1 MLISEIFKDLFKSKT
16 ILFKK
21 TNLIK
26 KNISYFEFLNN
37 VQKLSFNIDKN
48 HGSFKNEI
56 VFLKLSRSIDFYSYF
71 FCFVLLGA
79 KVVILD
85 LNIDRENFYILR
97 KRFKP
102 KAVVDQNFL
111 IKKIQNSKNKINIL
125 NKLKYSKIILFTSG
139 TTGKPKAIVLNTIKF
154 FESAIQFSKLIP
166 IKKNDVILNNWPHYY
181 TASVFN
187 MFLCGFLNNCSI
199 VLEDQISSSNYF
211 NYWKIIKKNK
221 ITIAYLTPTMSIAL
235 INYKR
240 FQNKISGIFK
250 KLKIIS
256 TGAYLYPY
264 LEKKFFDEFKINLLD
279 CYGATE
285 IGASVTLINESKK
298 FKISKGVKF
307 LIKNGK
313 LGFSSNYMFEGYLV
327 KKNKLEKN
335 NKKIYFTGDVAKK
348 YNDQFKIIGRE
359 NEIIKKGGSQVSLI
373 KIENQIMENEN
384 VIDVIC
390 KPKKSKFWVEDFESF
405 VIFKKYNNESIPK
418 LIKFLSQKLTSIEM
432 PDKIFKV
439 SEIKKTSI
447 GKKIRQKLKF

>member
-1 MLISEIFKDLFKSKT
+1 MLISEILEDLFKSKA

-26 KNISYFEFLNN
+26 KNISYYDFLKNVNN
-37 VQKLSFNIDKN
+37 LSVYITDNF
-48 HGSFKNEI
+48 GSFENEI
-56 VFLKLSRSIDFYSYF
+56 VFLKLSRGINFYKYF
-71 FCFVLLGA
+71 LSFVFLGA

-85 LNIDRENFYILR
+85 LNIDRKNFEIL
-97 KRFKP
+97 KKKFKP
-102 KAVVDQNFL
+102 KAVIDQNFL
-111 IKKIQNSKNKINIL
+111 VKKIPNSKKKINIL
-125 NKLKYSKIILFTSG
+125 SKLRCSKIILFTSG
-139 TTGKPKAIVLNTIKF
+139 TTGEPKAIVLNAIKF
-154 FESAIQFSKLIP
+154 FKSAIQFSKLIP

-187 MFLCGFLNNCSI
+187 MFLCGFLNKCSI
-199 VLEDQISSSNYF
+199 VLENQISSLNYF

-221 ITIAYLTPTMSIAL
+221 ITIAYLTPTMSNAL

-240 FQNKISGIFK
+240 FQNKVNKNFN

-285 IGASVTLINESKK
+285 IGASVTIINKNKK

-307 LIKNGK
+307 IIKNNK
-313 LGFSSNYMFEGYLV
+313 LGFLSDYMFEGYLV
-327 KKNKLEKN
+327 EKNKLEKN
-335 NKKIYFTGDVAKK
+335 KKEIYFTGDISKK
-348 YNDQFKIIGRE
+348 YKDHFKIIGRE

-373 KIENQIMENEN
+373 KIENQIMESEN

-390 KPKKSKFWVEDFESF
+390 KPKKSKFWIEDFESF
-405 VIFKKYNNESIPK
+405 VIFKNYNNDSISK
-418 LIKFLSQKLTSIEM
+418 LIKFLSDKLTSIEM

-439 SEIKKTSI
+439 NEIKKTSI
-447 GKKIRQKLKF
+447 GKKIRKKLKF

>member
-1 MLISEIFKDLFKSKT
+1 
-16 ILFKK
+16 
-21 TNLIK
+21 
-26 KNISYFEFLNN
+26 
-37 VQKLSFNIDKN
+37 
-48 HGSFKNEI
+48 
-56 VFLKLSRSIDFYSYF
+56 
-71 FCFVLLGA
+71 
-79 KVVILD
+79 
-85 LNIDRENFYILR
+85 
-97 KRFKP
+97 
-102 KAVVDQNFL
+102 
-111 IKKIQNSKNKINIL
+111 
-125 NKLKYSKIILFTSG
+125 
-139 TTGKPKAIVLNTIKF
+139 
-154 FESAIQFSKLIP
+154 
-166 IKKNDVILNNWPHYY
+166 
-181 TASVFN
+181 

-240 FQNKISGIFK
+240 FQNKISEKFK

-327 KKNKLEKN
+327 EKNKKEKN
-335 NKKIYFTGDVAKK
+335 NKKIYFTGDIAKK
-348 YNDQFKIIGRE
+348 NNDQFKIIGRE

-373 KIENQIMENEN
+373 KIENQIIENEN

-439 SEIKKTSI
+439 NEIKN
-447 GKKIRQKLKF
+447 LY